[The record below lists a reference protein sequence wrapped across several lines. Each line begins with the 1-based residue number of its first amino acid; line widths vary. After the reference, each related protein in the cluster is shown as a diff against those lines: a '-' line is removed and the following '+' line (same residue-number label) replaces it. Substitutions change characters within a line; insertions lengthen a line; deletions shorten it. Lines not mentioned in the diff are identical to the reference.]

1 MRNVPQPGRGSEA
14 SSSYQAKRDELA
26 KATLLPVPVGLREI
40 MTVCR
45 RISDGAKMLRQYG
58 KSVAVRFA
66 CAPKANRMFPAIIAA
81 CCFLFVLTGNAR
93 TENTTALDRRSVASG
108 QCLQCHDEY
117 KFRDAFPRSVHGNI
131 GCGGCHRGI
140 ADLRRHSRGEEKPQ
154 PVSCGSCHER
164 IAAEYLANFHYIQ
177 EDFRCYDCHR
187 GIHALTA
194 VPRRDFKRTIV
205 ERCTECHSNEEYV
218 ASGHSE
224 ALLKGNQDA
233 ADCSDCH
240 GLHNTRV
247 YHTALDKYPAE
258 AREFYT
264 AKCKRCHSDPV
275 MMKRNNL
282 SPELVRYY
290 EETYHGKIQSVGY
303 ASRVA
308 GCGDCHTTHNI
319 LPKSDPRSSIHP
331 GNLVENCG
339 RCHRSFHPRFVDYKA
354 HPNYRDR
361 KNYPSLFWTFV
372 FMSALLAGT
381 FLFFWTHT
389 FLWWRKTY
397 WETHR
402 LEKLGLQAHCSLS
415 PQDRIQHV
423 QRFSPGERIM
433 HVLLILSFFILVMTG
448 FPVKYPEAVW
458 AGILM
463 DLWGGAANAA
473 LFHRGA
479 ALVLIGIVVYVG
491 WLSYR
496 FLFPKGQG
504 TRGWVGRL
512 LGPDS
517 LFPNLKDWDDL
528 KGMIRWFF
536 DRGEMP
542 KFDRWT
548 YWEKFDFLAV
558 FWGMF
563 AIGGSGLLL
572 WKPEWSSYLVPGW
585 VLNIAA
591 MVHSEEALLAALFIF
606 TVHFF
611 NTHFIPTKFPMDRI
625 VFTGTYSL
633 EDLHEQRP
641 LEYRRLV
648 DTGRLDAVKR
658 AHPGIPLKLV
668 AAAFG
673 LASLALGL
681 LLTILIFWAILF

>member
-1 MRNVPQPGRGSEA
+1 
-14 SSSYQAKRDELA
+14 
-26 KATLLPVPVGLREI
+26 

>member
-1 MRNVPQPGRGSEA
+1 
-14 SSSYQAKRDELA
+14 
-26 KATLLPVPVGLREI
+26 

-187 GIHALTA
+187 GIHALMA

>member
-1 MRNVPQPGRGSEA
+1 
-14 SSSYQAKRDELA
+14 
-26 KATLLPVPVGLREI
+26 
-40 MTVCR
+40 
-45 RISDGAKMLRQYG
+45 MLRQYG